1 MINLNNILDNLKE
14 KINKLKI
21 ELLNVKNNL
30 DKISNIPTLIVILET
45 DLTKLDLDTF
55 KKSFSLLENNID
67 EDIKNLKSF
76 KEIYQFLKDPEIE
89 NIGIKKECLDTLN
102 KIIKKYEKKYQ
113 EFKDKL
119 EKEKLKLENGIEK
132 NTRLKEYLELPS
144 TLSYEEIEELLE
156 LVNLLDLTSNDLLD
170 LICYISKISLKRVKE
185 IDTSFDINKDNVDEL
200 IAESNKNQE
209 RILSDLEDKEDDI
222 YREKVLIILDLIEK
236 TKQLLESSS
245 LNYYLSLNENLKHY
259 IRVDDFESASIVMP
273 SLSIKS
279 FLEMHYLM
287 PSLTNLKECLD
298 FKYDTTTIDDV
309 ISFFETYLEEFEV
322 AKELLEKDLASIEAI
337 DKENETSFDD
347 DEIIETEVS
356 DLPTFLSSSKNIIL
370 LNKTLELTSFQ
381 TDLDLKSEDILKQN
395 EKQKGFNR
403 ALNMFINQPYEGGS
417 GIKAKFSR
425 PGTKK
430 IDKLFKDRSRKKY
443 DKDLSPYRLRTI
455 DRIRTGYL
463 IIPVCQENR
472 KKIFDLYGNESIL
485 KDGTVVLLF
494 SVIWTEASHNEYAKL
509 NKNLD
514 SNAIYIKKLKE
525 IFNNPDI
532 KKEELKEII
541 DESMT
546 RCFDT
551 LKKEDT
557 YVH

>member
-55 KKSFSLLENNID
+55 KKSFSLLESNID
-67 EDIKNLKSF
+67 DDIRILKSF

-89 NIGIKKECLDTLN
+89 NMGIKKECLDTLN
-102 KIIKKYEKKYQ
+102 KIIKKYEMKYQ
-113 EFKDKL
+113 EIKNKL
-119 EKEKLKLENGIEK
+119 EKEKLDLEDSIDK
-132 NTRLKEYLELPS
+132 NTKLKEYLELPS
-144 TLSYEEIEELLE
+144 TLSIEEIEELLE
-156 LVNLLDLTSNDLLD
+156 LINLLDLTNPDLLD
-170 LICYISKISLKRVKE
+170 LICYISKISLRRTQE
-185 IDTSFDINKDNVDEL
+185 IDTSFGINKDNVEEL

-209 RILSDLEDKEDDI
+209 RILTNLEEKEDNI
-222 YREKVLIILDLIEK
+222 YREKVLKILDLIEK
-236 TKQLLESSS
+236 TKQLLENSS
-245 LNYYLSLNENLKHY
+245 LNYYLSLNENLRHY
-259 IRVDDFESASIVMP
+259 IKVDDFESASIVMP

-298 FKYDTTTIDDV
+298 FKYDIYTIDDV
-309 ISFFETYLEEFEV
+309 ISFFEAYLEEFKV
-322 AKELLEKDLASIEAI
+322 ATELLGKDLASIEE
-337 DKENETSFDD
+337 ENDNSLDND

-356 DLPTFLSSSKNIIL
+356 DLPTLLSSSKNIIL
-370 LNKTLELTSFQ
+370 LNKTPELGSFQ
-381 TDLDLKSEDILKQN
+381 TDLDLKSEDILKQT
-395 EKQKGFNR
+395 EKQKGFNK
-403 ALNMFINQPYEGGS
+403 ALNMFINQPYEGGT

-425 PGTKK
+425 SGTKK
-430 IDKLFKDRSRKKY
+430 IDKLFKDRTRKKY
-443 DKDLSPYRLRTI
+443 DKELSPYRLRTI

-509 NKNLD
+509 NKNLY
-514 SNAIYIKKLKE
+514 SNEVYIKKLKE
-525 IFNNPDI
+525 IFNNPDT